1 MSKLKFLTEKF
12 IWPHSHLILTKQWNF
27 HLVLDFV
34 LREFVVLLLVLR
46 CLGVNVT
53 EEWTLIEVMIFFE
66 LELRELKG
74 ILAV

>member
-1 MSKLKFLTEKF
+1 M
-12 IWPHSHLILTKQWNF
+12 
-27 HLVLDFV
+27 
-34 LREFVVLLLVLR
+34 VLLLVLR